1 MHVLVVDDLEDM
13 RRMLGA
19 MLRRAGATEIGE
31 AEDGEVALAYCEATP
46 PDVVV
51 MDIQMPNMR
60 GTEATRAITQRHP
73 DIAVFGF
80 SAWMEEEATAMMEAG
95 ARAVFAKTD
104 FAGLLDAINAVAP
117 LGSPTEESTR

>member
-13 RRMLGA
+13 RRMLVA
-19 MLRRAGATEIGE
+19 MLRRAGATDVGE
-31 AEDGEVALAYCEATP
+31 AEDGAIALAYCETKR

-51 MDIQMPNMR
+51 MDVQMPTMR
-60 GTEATRAITQRHP
+60 GTEATRAIVQLHP

-80 SAWMEEEATAMMEAG
+80 SAWMEEEAGAMLEAG

-104 FAGLLDAINAVAP
+104 FAGLLEAIKEVAP
-117 LGSPTEESTR
+117 FPGH